1 MEGLHLRNGTHA
13 ACAGALPVD
22 HPQEVVKFPEGLVDR
37 HRMPAD
43 FRRRIGIREF
53 LGLRFRARSQEKTR
67 RQQKK

>member
-22 HPQEVVKFPEGLVDR
+22 HPQEVVEFPEGLVDR

-43 FRRRIGIREF
+43 CRGRIGIRKF